1 MKHPSLH
8 TQSFTS
14 YFKTKYFFSS
24 IFIVTDPGP
33 KKNPDPQ
40 VSLIVSTMGLPDR
53 ITQLQAEEAYTVDE
67 GSDDD

>member
-1 MKHPSLH
+1 MSKL
-8 TQSFTS
+8 
-14 YFKTKYFFSS
+14 FFCF
-24 IFIVTDPGP
+24 IFIATDPGP

-40 VSLIVSTMGLPDR
+40 FSLIVSTMGLPDR